1 MFFPIWVSVAMDILS
16 AFLFPP
22 PPSTFVNVMTVVSST
37 SLAMAGLSE
46 IKGKHLQ
53 YSKFWNSNSGSKLS
67 AQESKL
73 SSKYGMLLVYTPAFL
88 AGAASFWLFP
98 SGDERFFLLK
108 SALTLHFFK
117 RIFEVLF
124 IHKYS
129 SKMVLKTAIQISFSY
144 FLSTAIMIY
153 TQHLSQGLP
162 EPPIDLKNIGVG
174 LFLTGIIGNFY
185 HHYLLSQTR
194 KQEET
199 AYKIP
204 KGGLFSFVI
213 CPHYLFE
220 IIGYFG
226 FAFISQEL
234 YPLCFSIGTA
244 IYLAGRSYAT
254 RKWYISKF
262 ENFPNHVKA
271 LLPFVF

>member
-1 MFFPIWVSVAMDILS
+1 MDVLS

-37 SLAMAGLSE
+37 AMAMAGISE
-46 IKGKHLQ
+46 INGKHLQ
-53 YSKFWNSNSGSKLS
+53 YSKFWNANSVPKHSS
-67 AQESKL
+67 EETKL
-73 SSKYGMLLVYTPAFL
+73 SSKYGMLLAYTPAFL

-98 SGDERFFLLK
+98 SGDERILLLK

-129 SKMVLKTAIQISFSY
+129 SKMVLETAIKISLSY
-144 FLSTAIMIY
+144 FMSTAIMIY
-153 TQHLSQGLP
+153 TQHLSQGIP
-162 EPPIDLKNIGVG
+162 EPPIDLKNIGIG
-174 LFLTGIIGNFY
+174 FFLLGIIGNFY

-194 KQEET
+194 KQGET
-199 AYKIP
+199 GYKIP
-204 KGGLFSFVI
+204 KGGLFSLVI

-220 IIGYFG
+220 IIEFFG

-234 YPLCFSIGTA
+234 YPLCFSIGTS

>member
-53 YSKFWNSNSGSKLS
+53 YSKFWNANSGSKLS

-117 RIFEVLF
+117 RIFEVLSLSLSLF
-124 IHKYS
+124 KPLLEFWNLKSDSGIRDYGMQFFSDVLEYSEIHILVKLFVRFDS
-129 SKMVLKTAIQISFSY
+129 
-144 FLSTAIMIY
+144 
-153 TQHLSQGLP
+153 
-162 EPPIDLKNIGVG
+162 IGCLI
-174 LFLTGIIGNFY
+174 LFL
-185 HHYLLSQTR
+185 
-194 KQEET
+194 
-199 AYKIP
+199 KI
-204 KGGLFSFVI
+204 FSSSWKLYENSWRREN
-213 CPHYLFE
+213 CRE
-220 IIGYFG
+220 IWISLIHCLYYELG
-226 FAFISQEL
+226 FRTL
-234 YPLCFSIGTA
+234 T
-244 IYLAGRSYAT
+244 
-254 RKWYISKF
+254 
-262 ENFPNHVKA
+262 
-271 LLPFVF
+271 